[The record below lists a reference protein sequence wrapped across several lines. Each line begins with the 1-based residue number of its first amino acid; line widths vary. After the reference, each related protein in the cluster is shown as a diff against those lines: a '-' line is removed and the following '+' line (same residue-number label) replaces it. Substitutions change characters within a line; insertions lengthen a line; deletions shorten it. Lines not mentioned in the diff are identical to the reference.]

1 VGGFEL
7 AAFLL
12 LYPTL
17 DPGKSPRPVA
27 LAAAGLTEPA
37 RPVGLL
43 GDRALAGGLVYYGG
57 RPVTLLST
65 PESVERFVAEG
76 GAAIVVQA
84 RKLPRV
90 EAVVPV
96 RVEARFREGRRA
108 LLVVSPAPATPSR

>member
-1 VGGFEL
+1 
-7 AAFLL
+7 
-12 LYPTL
+12 
-17 DPGKSPRPVA
+17 
-27 LAAAGLTEPA
+27 
-37 RPVGLL
+37 VGLL